1 MSSST
6 AQSWPVALTSSESP
20 SFPQAG
26 QVDWM
31 AFGNTV
37 FSVSMAM
44 VQRLAEAGV
53 SPMTHGA
60 GLALGS
66 RFELGR
72 IGQSK
77 MENALS
83 DLRGVA
89 GFKEKI
95 FFGFGVKSSVNML
108 SDTRLGI
115 NCIAICSVLSEVHSE
130 SMAARV
136 LAQLWETADFPAEY
150 EPSHAQFLALVKVCS
165 GVITRTHFSERVGFL
180 VSNMLKHTTAM
191 SLSTKFL
198 RGAAD
203 PKDVAQALEG
213 LFKLSRGV
221 IRQITIVGGEE
232 AAFIAV
238 VAEYLF
244 GFTVYLEDDDSKAFA
259 SSAATREEAQVLV
272 RCIDQG
278 FRSSLQLLDST
289 YVLGESEEMFQ
300 YEHNDRMKHFAY
312 RISWETCLS
321 RIFGSTMKELLNW
334 PDLLGSFLGCAAR
347 IYGALALSEAT
358 VGPFSRK
365 CFGGFANAMYGRGF
379 VESVSELLPE
389 LFSVEGLYDAML
401 QASEST
407 FDKAIDRITFCLKRF
422 DEIWAAYRYDIRDQ
436 DSRSCFVCIA
446 ATIARFVQMRGSI
459 VADFPIQPTQK
470 GLEEIFQLVH
480 EDVHPNVLFSDGWL
494 SSVLGLDLASREDS
508 PSAGRWQIN
517 IDFLMA
523 CASRIYIGHSTPF
536 QDNRQHRTAFVDSG
550 VCIYLDILH
559 RPTSDPELARRIH
572 VLPGLI
578 QYRNRRYSILE
589 DPPDSSNERGEH
601 VELQMV
607 DGETVLCRVPQRYE
621 INTNIL
627 LTETSQHDRAIMSYQ
642 VITTL
647 ASYMLRPGLLTQQ
660 LLITSGCTVHDSL
673 QCSDYMMLPSAI
685 IQSGVRLHASDYMKI
700 LSTKRTACCIWPSM
714 QQDNREVAK
723 CMMIQ
728 MYHNRSHKV
737 DNFGRVQEYVLLQ
750 KHACLYCSNK
760 AAARIGQELLYETQR
775 GQDRAMDSSL
785 VPKEHVLFHVI

>member
-1 MSSST
+1 
-6 AQSWPVALTSSESP
+6 
-20 SFPQAG
+20 
-26 QVDWM
+26 
-31 AFGNTV
+31 
-37 FSVSMAM
+37 MAM

-53 SPMTHGA
+53 QPMTHGA

-66 RFELGR
+66 RFKLGR
-72 IGQSK
+72 IGQSQ

-83 DLRGVA
+83 DLKGIA
-89 GFKEKI
+89 GFKEKL

-108 SDTRLGI
+108 SDTRLGM

-136 LAQLWETADFPAEY
+136 LAQLWKTSDFPAEY

-180 VSNMLKHTTAM
+180 VSNMLNHTTPM
-191 SLSTKFL
+191 SSSTKFL

-203 PKDVAQALEG
+203 PKDVAEALEG
-213 LFKLSRGV
+213 LFKLSRGETKQMTV
-221 IRQITIVGGEE
+221 VGGEE

-244 GFTVYLEDDDSKAFA
+244 GFTVCLEDDSFNTFA

-272 RCIDQG
+272 RCINEG

-289 YVLGESEEMFQ
+289 YILGESEEMFQ

-312 RISWETCLS
+312 RIPWENCLS
-321 RIFGSTMKELLNW
+321 RLFGSTMKELLKW
-334 PDLLGSFLGCAAR
+334 PDLLGGFLGSTAR
-347 IYGALALSEAT
+347 IYGALALSEAK

-365 CFGGFANAMYGRGF
+365 CFGSFANATYGRGF
-379 VESVSELLPE
+379 VETVIKLFPE
-389 LFSVEGLYDAML
+389 LDVVGGLRDAML
-401 QASEST
+401 QASELS

-422 DEIWAAYRYDIRDQ
+422 DEIWTAYRYDVRDR

-446 ATIARFVQMRGSI
+446 ASIARFVQMVGSI

-494 SSVLGLDLASREDS
+494 SSVLGLDLESREDS

-523 CASRIYIGHSTPF
+523 CALKIYVGHSTPL
-536 QDNRQHRTAFVDSG
+536 QDNRQHRTAVVDSG
-550 VCIYLDILH
+550 VCIYLDILY

-578 QYRNRRYSILE
+578 QHRNRRYSILE
-589 DPPDSSNERGEH
+589 DPPDHPNERGEH
-601 VELQMV
+601 VELYMA
-607 DGETVLCRVPQRYE
+607 DGKSSLCRVAQHYE
-621 INTNIL
+621 FNTNIL
-627 LTETSQHDRAIMSYQ
+627 LTETSQHDRAIMSYR
-642 VITTL
+642 VTT
-647 ASYMLRPGLLTQQ
+647 SYANHILQPGLLTHQ
-660 LLITSGCTVHDSL
+660 LLVTSGCSVHDST
-673 QCSDYMMLPSAI
+673 QCSDYIMLPSAI
-685 IQSGVRLHASDYMKI
+685 IQSGIRLHSSDYMNI
-700 LSTKRTACCIWPSM
+700 LSTTRTACCIWPTM
-714 QQDNREVAK
+714 EHDNSEVAK
-723 CMMIQ
+723 CIIVQ
-728 MYHNRSHKV
+728 LYHNRSHRI
-737 DNFGRVQEYVLLQ
+737 DNLGKVQEYVLFQ
-750 KHACLYCSNK
+750 RHACLYCSNK
-760 AAARIGQELLYETQR
+760 VAAHIGQELLYETQR
-775 GQDRAMDSSL
+775 GQNRPVNMSTAM
-785 VPKEHVLFHVI
+785 KEHVLFHII